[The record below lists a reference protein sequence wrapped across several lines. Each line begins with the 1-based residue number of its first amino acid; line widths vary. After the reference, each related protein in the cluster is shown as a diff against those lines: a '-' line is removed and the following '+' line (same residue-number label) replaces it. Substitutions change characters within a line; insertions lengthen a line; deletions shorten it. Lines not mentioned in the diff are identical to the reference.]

1 VGGAYG
7 KVWAHNEVVLQALRP
22 FFPQEVLNS
31 RVYSRLHPAPI
42 NQGFDG
48 CLEHLRLASA
58 ALGSP
63 TIVWDGDSFVPI
75 SARGR
80 VTLTPKRQLLS
91 LSLACL
97 QCLVPALRA
106 WTVASNGR
114 LPPNAVLLA
123 VQLCCRLG
131 IGHSRSQALAGDL
144 KVAKRIVGFL
154 LGGSARLWKQ
164 IAAFQAPLECQ
175 IVYEEKAMSM

>member
-106 WTVASNGR
+106 WTVASGGR
-114 LPPNAVLLA
+114 AWE
-123 VQLCCRLG
+123 
-131 IGHSRSQALAGDL
+131 RSAGRPQAMAAGDGRRRWPPAMAMASWVPIPAQQAARRW
-144 KVAKRIVGFL
+144 VA
-154 LGGSARLWKQ
+154 
-164 IAAFQAPLECQ
+164 
-175 IVYEEKAMSM
+175 